1 MFILVFV
8 PGAIN
13 VFFLIK
19 FSDFAFE
26 IITSVSFIHVL
37 VEFAIAQWKLVH
49 ERSHSKAEKPLK
61 RLIR

>member
-13 VFFLIK
+13 VFFLM

-26 IITSVSFIHVL
+26 IITYVSFIHVL
-37 VEFAIAQWKLVH
+37 VEFAIAKWKLVH

>member
-1 MFILVFV
+1 MKNSFILEKSKRKKGKCFQIMLILVFV

-37 VEFAIAQWKLVH
+37 VEFAIAK
-49 ERSHSKAEKPLK
+49 
-61 RLIR
+61 